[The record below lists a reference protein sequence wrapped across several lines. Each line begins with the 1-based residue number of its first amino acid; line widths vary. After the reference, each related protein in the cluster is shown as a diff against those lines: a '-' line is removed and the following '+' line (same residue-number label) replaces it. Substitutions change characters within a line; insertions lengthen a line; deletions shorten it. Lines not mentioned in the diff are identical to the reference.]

1 MKKHIPNFITS
12 LNVVSGFAALLF
24 VMQGNLTLASLMIFA
39 AMFFDYIDGFAARML
54 NAKSEVGKELD
65 SLGDVIS
72 FGVAPGL
79 IVAVLISRSV
89 GIAYFGSIVSAGM
102 GVKVSVFM
110 AVLIPVFAALRLA
123 RFNVY
128 QSHSSDF
135 TGLPVPSSAMYYVSL
150 PLILAYDPN
159 GVFST
164 YLLNNTWFY
173 VGSILLFSY
182 LNVSDIKMF
191 SFKLKTEEK
200 NTSSIYQLILLFFG
214 LVMIFSFRVQAIPMV
229 IISYVLLSIV
239 KQSLDK

>member
-12 LNVVSGFAALLF
+12 LNVVSGFTSLLF
-24 VMQGNLTLASLMIFA
+24 VVQGNLTAASFMVFA
-39 AMFFDYIDGFAARML
+39 AMFFDYIDGFAARLL

-79 IVAVLISRSV
+79 IMAALIAKSV
-89 GIAYFGSIVSAGM
+89 GVEELANIGSADIRA
-102 GVKVSVFM
+102 KVYVFM

-128 QSHSSDF
+128 QSTSSDF
-135 TGLPVPSSAMYYVSL
+135 TGLPVPSSAMYYVSF
-150 PLILAYDPN
+150 PLILAYDPE

-173 VGSILLFSY
+173 AGSILLFSY
-182 LNVSDIKMF
+182 LNVSGIRMF

-200 NTSSIYQLILLFFG
+200 NTGAIYQLILLFFG
-214 LVMIFSFRVQAIPMV
+214 LIMIFSFRVQAIPMI
-229 IISYVLLSIV
+229 IISYVLLSII